1 MTQEFKVLVVDDE
14 PDIVRYL
21 EHVLHRLGYRTAS
34 AGDHRARW
42 RPKKSRIRRRAL
54 LTHATSCRRTF
65 ARSSRRPGSTGT
77 P

>member
-34 AGDHRARW
+34 AGDGGEAIE
-42 RPKKSRIRRRAL
+42 KAL
-54 LTHATSCRRTF
+54 NDPPDLILPT
-65 ARSSRRPGSTGT
+65 
-77 P
+77 